1 MRSARQTFTAAAF
14 AAALGLIASSASP
27 VAAQE
32 PSAAEPPEQVQPVI
46 APDSIETVDRIVAV
60 VGDTAVLYSEIVESI
75 VQAGAQGEEVPEI
88 GTPEFDALARET
100 LTNLVDSRILL
111 QKAKETD
118 IQVPPDQLD

>member
-1 MRSARQTFTAAAF
+1 MSSARQTWTAAF
-14 AAALGLIASSASP
+14 AAALGLIASSVSP

-32 PSAAEPPEQVQPVI
+32 PSAAESSEQVQPGI
-46 APDSIETVDRIVAV
+46 TPDSIETVDRIVAV

-118 IQVPPDQLD
+118 